1 MRGLAGAASAFG
13 GAYGQALQ
21 ADRAERRSLANMEM
35 NIADAERKERMGM
48 YGEARA
54 AAAAADKDR
63 VEASRA
69 RTAKM
74 ATLASLVKGGIQATK
89 PTTPKPPSQ
98 PKLAEQLGAA
108 EVAFENDPSDEN
120 ARRVSALRRA
130 VQQTK
135 TTDIGGTRAGLGEA
149 TIQERIDSKV
159 STELENWKYGPG
171 AREYRKLL
179 RTKPEA
185 AQALL
190 DQQEAVLR
198 KRYTPPSIPASGA
211 ATPAPKARAA
221 RPAPPEGFVED

>member
-1 MRGLAGAASAFG
+1 MTT
-13 GAYGQALQ
+13 
-21 ADRAERRSLANMEM
+21 LANLV
-35 NIADAERKERMGM
+35 RGGM
-48 YGEARA
+48 
-54 AAAAADKDR
+54 
-63 VEASRA
+63 
-69 RTAKM
+69 
-74 ATLASLVKGGIQATK
+74 QATK

-108 EVAFENDPSDEN
+108 EIAFENDPSEDN

-198 KRYTPPSIPASGA
+198 KRYTPPSIPAPGA